1 MTYIYI
7 KRAPA
12 LYDVLNSCR
21 HVCCV
26 FYREKLQ
33 VEREKLQCDAD
44 VRLRQGE
51 VTMLQKELD
60 AVTSTLTQLESQ
72 KKEAQKRLDELDDK
86 VHDFFHLQSS
96 IYMCIFVVIVGIYT
110 DLANSAGQIS
120 F

>member
-86 VHDFFHLQSS
+86 VHDFFQLQSS
-96 IYMCIFVVIVGIYT
+96 IYIYVY
-110 DLANSAGQIS
+110 LL
-120 F
+120 